1 MSSQEISKSSKRKR
15 GPTYRAARNR
25 ALKLFDQ
32 DRTVTETY
40 KILQEE
46 FPAEEIPGDV
56 RQVYTWQK
64 DYAHDGVIQDGIT
77 ANLMMKEETST
88 DTESKPYV
96 SESEPESVA
105 QYDKR
110 LRRPPSLRD
119 KELAKPPS
127 LTELISSFIDSGVP
141 KAKQLAP
148 ELLANWEIAFRE
160 DDYVQART
168 YEKAAT
174 MLREIPGIPYKKALG
189 LGKFEAKLEY
199 FEIDGL
205 KQGQET
211 LDLINI
217 YKRYR
222 PWEGKENQKAYQKMF
237 NWWFEKTKPLRD
249 KLRAEAESSMR
260 NWLNT
265 TPSTDEGK

>member
-1 MSSQEISKSSKRKR
+1 MHKKGSTLYPEAKKMTFDLLDKEYGVPAIYEELKRELPAKWI
-15 GPTYRAARNR
+15 PPQVNYIYRYRNDWEKQKIIR
-25 ALKLFDQ
+25 EGL
-32 DRTVTETY
+32 ET
-40 KILQEE
+40 L
-46 FPAEEIPGDV
+46 V
-56 RQVYTWQK
+56 
-64 DYAHDGVIQDGIT
+64 
-77 ANLMMKEETST
+77 KEETP
-88 DTESKPYV
+88 DTQPKPLSEESGRD
-96 SESEPESVA
+96 S
-105 QYDKR
+105 QLDKR
-110 LRRPPSLRD
+110 LRRPSSLRD
-119 KELAKPPS
+119 KELVKPPS
-127 LTELISSFIDSGVP
+127 LTELIDSGVP
-141 KAKQLAP
+141 KKLAP

-160 DDYVQART
+160 DNYVQART
-168 YEKAAT
+168 YEKAAM
-174 MLREIPGIPYKKALG
+174 MLREIPGIPYKKALD

-199 FEIDGL
+199 FGIDGL

-211 LDLINI
+211 FDLINI